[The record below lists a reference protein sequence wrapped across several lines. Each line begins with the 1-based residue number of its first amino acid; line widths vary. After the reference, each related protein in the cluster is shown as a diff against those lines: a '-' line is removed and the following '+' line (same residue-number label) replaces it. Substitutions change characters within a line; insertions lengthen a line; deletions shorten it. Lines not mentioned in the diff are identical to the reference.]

1 MFSTV
6 RENEF
11 GSITKSKK
19 EMGVLA
25 GDARIALLNQTNK
38 QTGGIHRAN
47 RCKHKLKRAST
58 PFKS

>member
-1 MFSTV
+1 
-6 RENEF
+6 
-11 GSITKSKK
+11 
-19 EMGVLA
+19 MGVLA